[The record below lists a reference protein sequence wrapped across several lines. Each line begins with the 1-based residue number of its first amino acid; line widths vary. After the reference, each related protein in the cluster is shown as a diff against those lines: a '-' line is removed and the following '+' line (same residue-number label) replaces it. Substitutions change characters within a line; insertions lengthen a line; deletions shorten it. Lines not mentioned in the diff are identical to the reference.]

1 MIQESEDR
9 VSHVRVAVVQDTPCA
24 FDRAGTL
31 TKVGQLTAAAAEQ
44 GAQLVVLP
52 EAFVSGYPKG
62 LDFGARVGMR
72 SPEGREVFRRYYD
85 SAVDVPG
92 PDTATL
98 GSIARQHGVYVVIG
112 VIERAGGTLYCT
124 VLFFAPDGAL
134 LGLHRK
140 VMPTAMERL
149 IWGFG
154 DGATLPVFAT
164 PLGRIG
170 AVICWENYMPA
181 LRMAMYQQRVT
192 IYCAPTADDR
202 DTWASTMTHIA
213 LEGRC
218 FVLSACQ
225 HLRRAQ
231 FPDAQMRNAL
241 PDSADGVLMR
251 GGSLI
256 VDPLGRTLAGP
267 VFNEDAL
274 LTAELD
280 LDLIPQA
287 QMDFDAVGHY
297 ARPDVFSLRVN
308 TAPQPA
314 VTLGDGA

>member
-1 MIQESEDR
+1 M
-9 VSHVRVAVVQDTPCA
+9 
-24 FDRAGTL
+24 
-31 TKVGQLTAAAAEQ
+31 KLTAAVAQTASVLLDTPATVEHALALMAQAAAQ
-44 GAQLVVLP
+44 GAQLIVFP
-52 EAFVSGYPKG
+52 EAYLGGYPKG
-62 LDFGARVGMR
+62 ADFHIYLGARTPQGRAEYKLYFEAAVTVDG
-72 SPEGREVFRRYYD
+72 PE
-85 SAVDVPG
+85 
-92 PDTATL
+92 
-98 GSIARQHGVYVVIG
+98 IALLAQAAAQHHLYVVLGI
-112 VIERAGGTLYCT
+112 IEREGGTLYCT
-124 VLFFAPDGAL
+124 VVY
-134 LGLHRK
+134 LGPEGQVLGKHRK
-140 VMPTAMERL
+140 LMPTALERL
-149 IWGFG
+149 VWGFG
-154 DGATLPVFAT
+154 DGSTLKAVDT
-164 PLGRIG
+164 PWGKLG

-181 LRMAMYQQRVT
+181 LRLAMYQQRVT

-225 HLRRAQ
+225 HLRRTQ
-231 FPDAQMRNAL
+231 FPDAQMHNAL
-241 PDSADGVLMR
+241 PEAADGVLMR

-256 VDPLGRTLAGP
+256 IDPLGRKLAGP

-297 ARPDVFSLRVN
+297 ARPDVFSLQVN

-314 VTLGDGA
+314 VVFDSRSNPEGDLNG